1 MRKISSGRDI
11 LKDFLDRD
19 IWAKGAQVVTG
30 RAGIMCGNISEEPST
45 SISCNTLRGPGS
57 HRTVCSPFVS
67 FERIAQNGTR
77 LARIQ
82 DFPSFQRDVAA
93 NTLPQY
99 AHMSPDMLNDG
110 HNTSLSF
117 ATAWI
122 KSFLTPLL
130 SDPAFMSKTLILLT
144 YDESETYPLPN
155 RIVSLLLG
163 GAIPASLKGTNDST
177 IYSHYSILST
187 LQNNFDLPTLGR
199 YDAGAN
205 VFDFVAEKTG
215 YINHPPPSSHPI
227 NNSLSYSGFLNDDPS
242 KFKPIPSPN
251 LQLAG
256 AGGLGPERMVKLLWV
271 AREAELTPYGG
282 SGDFFDGGNGTVGS
296 ENEPVYKVQAPEP
309 VFTTA
314 PKASPTKESDGVR
327 LGSLGAGL
335 WIAGILGSL
344 LLV

>member
-1 MRKISSGRDI
+1 
-11 LKDFLDRD
+11 
-19 IWAKGAQVVTG
+19 
-30 RAGIMCGNISEEPST
+30 MCGNISEEPST

-144 YDESETYPLPN
+144 YDESETFLTPT
-155 RIVSLLLG
+155 
-163 GAIPASLKGTNDST
+163 K
-177 IYSHYSILST
+177 IYNIADVDKRDRVVHFFGD
-187 LQNNFDLPTLGR
+187 NVAFDKKAWL
-199 YDAGAN
+199 
-205 VFDFVAEKTG
+205 
-215 YINHPPPSSHPI
+215 
-227 NNSLSYSGFLNDDPS
+227 
-242 KFKPIPSPN
+242 
-251 LQLAG
+251 
-256 AGGLGPERMVKLLWV
+256 
-271 AREAELTPYGG
+271 EAE
-282 SGDFFDGGNGTVGS
+282 
-296 ENEPVYKVQAPEP
+296 
-309 VFTTA
+309 
-314 PKASPTKESDGVR
+314 R
-327 LGSLGAGL
+327 
-335 WIAGILGSL
+335 
-344 LLV
+344 